1 MNNKKIIKVKDLI
14 ADENALEAKELFQT
28 IEPENSVIYFFVK
41 GSLEQ
46 KFQQWGAAINS
57 FQKVLELDPNHVE
70 AKNHIY
76 MIQSVLNYWNPETFN
91 P

>member
-1 MNNKKIIKVKDLI
+1 MNNDKLIKVKNLI
-14 ADENALEAKELFQT
+14 ADENAIKARELFQT
-28 IEPENSVIYFFVK
+28 IEPENTVLYFFVQ
-41 GSLEQ
+41 GLLEQ

-57 FQKVLELDPNHVE
+57 FQKVLELDSGHLE

-76 MIQSVLNYWNPETFN
+76 MLQSVLNFWNPETFN